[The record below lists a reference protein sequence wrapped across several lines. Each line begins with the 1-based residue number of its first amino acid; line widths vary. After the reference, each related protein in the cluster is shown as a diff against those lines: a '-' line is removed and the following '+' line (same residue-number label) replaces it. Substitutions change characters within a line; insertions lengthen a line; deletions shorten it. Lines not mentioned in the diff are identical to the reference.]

1 MPAHGD
7 DAACTGAGVR
17 KPTLALIKIDP
28 ADNVPFLAPLLNIP
42 FANEHLPAL
51 APEEVRR
58 RQLGA
63 MTNWVIAGA
72 RSQPIVPALEDVH
85 WADPTTVDFIRGI
98 AERGAQAPLLVTA
111 RPEFRP
117 PWGIRSHQA
126 TLCQYYILHA
136 GYRAHQAIGEVTSDE
151 PTPICAT
158 STRCSEPVEL
168 VVSSRHGQGDGGRRF
183 GFRHVGRHEDWRSN
197 GVAKRDG
204 SG

>member
-72 RSQPIVPALEDVH
+72 RSQPIVLALEDVH

-98 AERGAQAPLLVTA
+98 AERGAQAALLLLVTA

-126 TLCQYYILHA
+126 TLVVLHPPCRLPRAPSHRRSHVRSPSRSAQLHA
-136 GYRAHQAIGEVTSDE
+136 LFRAGRVGGFLATWPRRWRPALRISPCWTS
-151 PTPICAT
+151 
-158 STRCSEPVEL
+158 
-168 VVSSRHGQGDGGRRF
+168 
-183 GFRHVGRHEDWRSN
+183 
-197 GVAKRDG
+197 
-204 SG
+204 